1 MKAAVLGDAGGDFRM
16 GELHQ
21 QRAPAGEQQDHF
33 PINVPD
39 LAVALEKSLAAFCL
53 VRNRAHVENA
63 RPKYRTAAAPFVT
76 SSAERC
82 APGKIHHAKAPN
94 VNAPT
99 PQIR

>member
-1 MKAAVLGDAGGDFRM
+1 MKAAVLGDAGGDLRM

-33 PINVPD
+33 AVDLPD
-39 LAVALEKSLAAFCL
+39 LAVVLEESFPAICL

-63 RPKYRTAAAPFVT
+63 YAKVSDGSGARCN

-82 APGKIHHAKAPN
+82 APGKIHHANAPN